1 MSVGVSLF
9 TLLDIERTLGANKL
23 AEMLSG
29 FSCPLNKDVEDYLKN
44 PKRATNSSHMS
55 SSVTYL
61 VLDPQ
66 TYGVLG
72 YFTLM
77 MKAYSVESKQLSS
90 KNRRLVERFSEV
102 DKQGKLVV
110 PVYLIAQLGK
120 NFALPKEKQ
129 IAGVDLLKLAIDR
142 FSKVRGEIGGK
153 LVMVEREADCP
164 KLLEFYTK
172 NGFRSWTRRINEKDG
187 KKKVEFDQMFAVLND
202 EPPTGG
208 PGS

>member
-1 MSVGVSLF
+1 MSTRISLWKLTDFEKAVGEKMF
-9 TLLDIERTLGANKL
+9 ADTL
-23 AEMLSG
+23 SC

-90 KNRRLVERFSEV
+90 KSRRLVERFSEV
-102 DKQGKLVV
+102 DKQGKFVV

-120 NFALPKEKQ
+120 NFALPQEKQ

-142 FSKVRGEIGGK
+142 FSKVKGEIGGK

-172 NGFRSWTRRINEKDG
+172 NGFKSWTRRINEKDG
-187 KKKVEFDQMFAVLND
+187 KKKVERQHSRKVMVKPPRQFAAVF
-202 EPPTGG
+202 
-208 PGS
+208 

>member
-1 MSVGVSLF
+1 MSTRISLWKLTDFEKAVGEKLF
-9 TLLDIERTLGANKL
+9 ADTL
-23 AEMLSG
+23 SC

-77 MKAYSVESKQLSS
+77 MKAYSVESGQLSS
-90 KNRRLVERFSEV
+90 KNRRLVERFSQV
-102 DKQGKLVV
+102 DKKGKFVV

-142 FSKVRGEIGGK
+142 FCKVKGEIGGK
-153 LVMVEREADCP
+153 LVMVEREADCL
-164 KLLEFYTK
+164 KLLEFYAK
-172 NGFRSWTRRINEKDG
+172 NGFKSWTRRINEKDG
-187 KKKVEFDQMFAVLND
+187 KPLVEFDQMFAVLND

>member
-1 MSVGVSLF
+1 MSAGVSLI
-9 TLLDIERTLGANKL
+9 TLSVAERTLGSDGL
-23 AEMLSG
+23 TEMISR
-29 FSCPLNKDVEDYLKN
+29 FACPLNSDVEDYLKN
-44 PKRATNSSHMS
+44 PKRATNSSRMS
-55 SSVTYL
+55 SSVSYL
-61 VLDPQ
+61 VLNSQ
-66 TYGVLG
+66 TSDLLG

-77 MKAYSVESKQLSS
+77 MKAYSVESGQLSS

-102 DKQGKLVV
+102 DKQGKFVV

-172 NGFRSWTRRINEKDG
+172 NGFKSWTRRINEKDG

>member
-1 MSVGVSLF
+1 MSAGVSLI
-9 TLLDIERTLGANKL
+9 TLSVAERTLGSDAL
-23 AEMLSG
+23 AEMISR
-29 FSCPLNKDVEDYLKN
+29 FACPLNKDVEDYLKN
-44 PKRATNSSHMS
+44 PKRATNSSRMS
-55 SSVTYL
+55 SSVSYL
-61 VLDPQ
+61 VLNSQ
-66 TYGVLG
+66 TSDLLG

-102 DKQGKLVV
+102 DKQGKFVV

-120 NFALPKEKQ
+120 NFALPQERQ

-142 FSKVRGEIGGK
+142 FCKVRGEIGGK
-153 LVMVEREADCP
+153 LVMVEREADSP
-164 KLLEFYTK
+164 KVLEFYTK
-172 NGFRSWTRRINEKDG
+172 NGFKSWARRINEKDG

>member
-1 MSVGVSLF
+1 MF
-9 TLLDIERTLGANKL
+9 ADTL
-23 AEMLSG
+23 SC
-29 FSCPLNKDVEDYLKN
+29 FSCPLNRDVEDYLKN
-44 PKRATNSSHMS
+44 PKRATNSSRMS

-77 MKAYSVESKQLSS
+77 MKAYSVESSQLSS
-90 KNRRLVERFSEV
+90 KNRRL
-102 DKQGKLVV
+102 
-110 PVYLIAQLGK
+110 
-120 NFALPKEKQ
+120 
-129 IAGVDLLKLAIDR
+129 
-142 FSKVRGEIGGK
+142 
-153 LVMVEREADCP
+153 VEREADCP

-172 NGFRSWTRRINEKDG
+172 NGFKSWTRRINEKDG
-187 KKKVEFDQMFAVLND
+187 KEKVEFDQMFAVLND

>member
-1 MSVGVSLF
+1 MF
-9 TLLDIERTLGANKL
+9 ADTL
-23 AEMLSG
+23 SC
-29 FSCPLNKDVEDYLKN
+29 FSCPLNRDVEDYLKN
-44 PKRATNSSHMS
+44 PKRATNSSRMS

-90 KNRRLVERFSEV
+90 KSWRLVERFSEV
-102 DKQGKLVV
+102 DKQGKFVV

-120 NFALPKEKQ
+120 NFPLAKQKQ
-129 IAGVDLLKLAIDR
+129 IASVDLLKLAIDR
-142 FSKVRGEIGGK
+142 FSKVKGEIGGK

-164 KLLEFYTK
+164 KLQEFYTK
-172 NGFRSWTRRINEKDG
+172 NGFKSWTRRINEKDG

>member
-1 MSVGVSLF
+1 MSAGVSLI
-9 TLLDIERTLGANKL
+9 TLSVAERKLGSDEL
-23 AEMLSG
+23 SEMISR
-29 FSCPLNKDVEDYLKN
+29 FACPLNRDVEDYLRN
-44 PKRATNSSHMS
+44 PKRATNSSRMS
-55 SSVTYL
+55 SSVSYL
-61 VLDPQ
+61 VLDAQ
-66 TYGVLG
+66 TSDLLG

-77 MKAYSVESKQLSS
+77 MKAYSVESGQLSS
-90 KNRRLVERFSEV
+90 KNRRLVERFSQV
-102 DKQGKLVV
+102 DKKGKFVV

-142 FSKVRGEIGGK
+142 FSKVKGEIGGK

-164 KLLEFYTK
+164 KLQEFYTK
-172 NGFRSWTRRINEKDG
+172 NGFKSWTRRINEKDG
-187 KKKVEFDQMFAVLND
+187 KEKVEFDQMFAVLND

>member
-1 MSVGVSLF
+1 MF
-9 TLLDIERTLGANKL
+9 ADTLAC
-23 AEMLSG
+23 
-29 FSCPLNKDVEDYLKN
+29 FSCTLNNDIEDYLKN

-77 MKAYSVESKQLSS
+77 MKAYSVESGQLSS
-90 KNRRLVERFSEV
+90 KNRRVVERFSEV
-102 DKQGKLVV
+102 DKQGKFVV

-142 FSKVRGEIGGK
+142 FSRVRGEIGGK
-153 LVMVEREADCP
+153 LVMVEREVDCP

-202 EPPTGG
+202 ESPTGG

>member
-77 MKAYSVESKQLSS
+77 MKAYSIESGQLSS
-90 KNRRLVERFSEV
+90 KNRRLVERFSQV
-102 DKQGKLVV
+102 NKQGKSVV

-120 NFALPKEKQ
+120 NCR
-129 IAGVDLLKLAIDR
+129 LA
-142 FSKVRGEIGGK
+142 
-153 LVMVEREADCP
+153 ERAADC
-164 KLLEFYTK
+164 
-172 NGFRSWTRRINEKDG
+172 GR
-187 KKKVEFDQMFAVLND
+187 
-202 EPPTGG
+202 
-208 PGS
+208 

>member
-1 MSVGVSLF
+1 MSTRISLWKLTDFEKAVGEKMF
-9 TLLDIERTLGANKL
+9 ADTL
-23 AEMLSG
+23 SC
-29 FSCPLNKDVEDYLKN
+29 FSCPLNRDVEDYLKN

-102 DKQGKLVV
+102 DKQGKFVV

-142 FSKVRGEIGGK
+142 FGRVRGEIGGK

-164 KLLEFYTK
+164 KLQEFYTK
-172 NGFRSWTRRINEKDG
+172 NGFKSWTRRINEKDG

-208 PGS
+208 LGS

>member
-1 MSVGVSLF
+1 MSTRISLWKLTDFEKAVGEKMF
-9 TLLDIERTLGANKL
+9 ADTL
-23 AEMLSG
+23 SC

-102 DKQGKLVV
+102 DKEGKFVV

-142 FSKVRGEIGGK
+142 FSKVKGEIGGK

-164 KLLEFYTK
+164 KLQEFYTK
-172 NGFRSWTRRINEKDG
+172 NGFKSWTRRINEKDG